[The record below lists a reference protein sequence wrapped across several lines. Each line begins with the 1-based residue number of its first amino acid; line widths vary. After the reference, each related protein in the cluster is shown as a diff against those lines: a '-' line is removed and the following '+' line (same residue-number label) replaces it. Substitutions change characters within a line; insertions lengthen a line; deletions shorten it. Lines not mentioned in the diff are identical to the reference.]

1 MKPVQKVSIGGYA
14 FTLEEDAY
22 KTISDYLD
30 ELGGYYASRQGGSE
44 IMEGIEER
52 MAELLLEK
60 QGSAGVVDLE
70 TVHRIIGVLGRP
82 EAIEEESDVE
92 GNGNQNPADASPKP
106 ESSSEETSGGRDNPK
121 VKRRLYRDLEH
132 KMLGGVC
139 SGLGV
144 YTKVD
149 PIVYRLI
156 FVVFTLFDFIHIFR
170 VLPRPWG
177 WASVH
182 LNLLFPLIYL
192 ILWIVIPA
200 ARTAE
205 HRWAMRGE
213 TGSVDDIERKVGNGF
228 QEIGA
233 AVGKLGHQTGEV
245 IREAGSSPIGRV
257 LGRIFVICVGTL
269 LLVIGVA
276 LVIGGLGY
284 YEGVFDLG
292 MSRSYLWSQIN
303 EEWPMVADFLSKPLS
318 WILLLLVV
326 GLPAIGMIYG
336 GIMLLFDLKA
346 PNWHPGLVIFVS
358 WLIALVAFSVLVALA
373 AVSGTLSWP

>member
-1 MKPVQKVSIGGYA
+1 M
-14 FTLEEDAY
+14 
-22 KTISDYLD
+22 
-30 ELGGYYASRQGGSE
+30 
-44 IMEGIEER
+44 
-52 MAELLLEK
+52 
-60 QGSAGVVDLE
+60 DLE
-70 TVHRIIGVLGRP
+70 TVHRIIGVRQA

-106 ESSSEETSGGRDNPK
+106 ESSSEETSGRRDNPK

-346 PNWHPGLVIFVS
+346 PNWHPGLVIFVI